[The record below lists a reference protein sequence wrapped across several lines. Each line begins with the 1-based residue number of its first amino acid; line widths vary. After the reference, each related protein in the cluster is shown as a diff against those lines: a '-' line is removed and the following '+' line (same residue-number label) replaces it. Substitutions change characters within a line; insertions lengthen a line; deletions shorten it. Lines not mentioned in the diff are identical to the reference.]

1 MEQQQTTNPQPT
13 LLQLHVM
20 AVVRPVLKY
29 LRPRLPTWA
38 TTCQLPV
45 EPQSGLAIP
54 SSMVSHAA
62 SNTQCCRST
71 KRQGRRFAPE
81 DQYSVAPNLGAKG
94 FKVTMK

>member
-1 MEQQQTTNPQPT
+1 MEQQQTTISQST

-20 AVVRPVLKY
+20 AVVRAVLKY
-29 LRPRLPTWA
+29 LPPRLPTWA
-38 TTCQLPV
+38 TACQLPV

-54 SSMVSHAA
+54 SSMASHAA

-81 DQYSVAPNLGAKG
+81 DQYGMAPNFGAKG
-94 FKVTMK
+94 FEVTMK